1 MTLRPSNIDEVL
13 FEPKDTE
20 VFRIPDVKT
29 RLATLQNYFFPRL
42 EFLAR
47 FALER
52 VERVYGVNPYD
63 RMTFIYRPS
72 HRKDAKVNVDF
83 GEAHVGI
90 SGKRQSDRPLA
101 VKHRNGKPYVFH
113 SSYLTFN
120 VFPEGYMC
128 VQLAPFTSYVDQDYL
143 SSASMLF
150 RKSADLLIPMFAIQ
164 HISYLGAHDFVPI
177 HEYMSFTTD
186 TSSDV
191 AFFSPFH
198 TFPVDASHGL
208 SNLVGA
214 FVVLY
219 PLIDSLISLAEGKE
233 PRLPEMLQKY
243 REWWF
248 SPRKP
253 STPDADEPAPG
264 VPEIPELDSYSFIRA
279 GLWWDVLARDK
290 WTCRS
295 CGRSAKDGVTLHV
308 DHIVPR
314 SLGGADDPDNLQTLC
329 RKCNIGKSNR
339 DRTDLR

>member
-1 MTLRPSNIDEVL
+1 MYLRLRPFSYLVDQGFLSSVSELIRKNASGLLPMLAQARISYSGAWDLVPVQKFIEFDE
-13 FEPKDTE
+13 ETCCE
-20 VFRIPDVKT
+20 VFLCSPTFLFPADKT
-29 RLATLQNYFFPRL
+29 
-42 EFLAR
+42 
-47 FALER
+47 
-52 VERVYGVNPYD
+52 
-63 RMTFIYRPS
+63 
-72 HRKDAKVNVDF
+72 
-83 GEAHVGI
+83 
-90 SGKRQSDRPLA
+90 
-101 VKHRNGKPYVFH
+101 
-113 SSYLTFN
+113 
-120 VFPEGYMC
+120 
-128 VQLAPFTSYVDQDYL
+128 
-143 SSASMLF
+143 
-150 RKSADLLIPMFAIQ
+150 
-164 HISYLGAHDFVPI
+164 
-177 HEYMSFTTD
+177 
-186 TSSDV
+186 
-191 AFFSPFH
+191 
-198 TFPVDASHGL
+198 HGL
-208 SNLVGA
+208 ANMINA

-219 PLIDSLISLAEGKE
+219 PLVDSLVSLGEGKE
-233 PRLPEMLQKY
+233 PRLPEMLQKF